1 MPTHLCNKHVYNMN
15 FCRWPVVRSTAD
27 GRPTPKMS
35 SDCRS
40 IVSRLTADGLSMP
53 NRGVPTSGQLCIFLM
68 WMRVVARFERVGL
81 GKSADKRLKVWSP
94 DQKFNVS

>member
-15 FCRWPVVRSTAD
+15 FCRLPVVRSSVD

-35 SDCRS
+35 PDCRP
-40 IVSRLTADGLSMP
+40 IVGRWSTDAKQECSHE
-53 NRGVPTSGQLCIFLM
+53 VCIFLM

-81 GKSADKRLKVWSP
+81 DKSADKRLKFWSP
-94 DQKFNVS
+94 DQKF